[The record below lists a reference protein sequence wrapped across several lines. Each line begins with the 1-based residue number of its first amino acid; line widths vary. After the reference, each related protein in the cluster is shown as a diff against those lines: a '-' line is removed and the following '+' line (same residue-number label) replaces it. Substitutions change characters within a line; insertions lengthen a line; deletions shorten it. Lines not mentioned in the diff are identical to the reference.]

1 MSALTVVTTKPKY
14 MWCEVTLLAEQCY
27 DGPDWPEPW
36 RGAASLRYGIVS
48 DNKLRGHFVRVMY
61 HGSTVSEAAQ
71 SPDLK
76 TDAIACLDRLE
87 KQKLSARRQSPLQFK
102 SYRL

>member
-1 MSALTVVTTKPKY
+1 
-14 MWCEVTLLAEQCY
+14 
-27 DGPDWPEPW
+27 
-36 RGAASLRYGIVS
+36 
-48 DNKLRGHFVRVMY
+48 VRVMY